1 MAYTAAEGRQELLDA
16 LGAATSRIGLG
27 LESLSAAYEQL
38 DEQTADRLEEELF
51 GPTQLALGRAKRAS
65 AEFAERHGLAA
76 RAFEPQPSG
85 LPSIGARGFVDDAV
99 TALAAAG
106 TALASL
112 QDSPLWIEAA
122 DAELRAA
129 VAEIRGLVDAFPHR
143 ARELVRTLGR

>member
-1 MAYTAAEGRQELLDA
+1 MAYTAAEGRQELLDTLA
-16 LGAATSRIGLG
+16 DATSRIGLA

-38 DEQTADRLEEELF
+38 DEQTAGRLEEELF
-51 GPTQLALGRAKRAS
+51 GPTQRAFGRAKRAY

-76 RAFEPQPSG
+76 GAFEPQSSG

-99 TALAAAG
+99 AALAEAG

-112 QDSPLWIEAA
+112 QDSPLWIEVA

-129 VAEIRGLVDAFPHR
+129 VAEIRGLVDALPNR
-143 ARELVRTLGR
+143 ARDLVRTLGR